1 MVGRPKTLNREH
13 ALAIALEGYWRE
25 GVYGMS
31 VNEVCRRAKISKP
44 GLYREFGGED
54 GLLTA
59 VLQLYRET
67 VMETLAEHLRQD
79 SSFKKVFHW
88 YVNALLHQNGH
99 PPGCL
104 LCEMRLI
111 QSEDL
116 GQTTREKV
124 QECADDIYGFYR
136 DWLEGAQKKGEISA
150 EVDLDTAA
158 RLLDSQMM
166 TASLKAYRGGN
177 VEKIKEELQMAL
189 WRLTPDLEL

>member
-1 MVGRPKTLNREH
+1 MVGRPKTLDREH

-67 VMETLAEHLRQD
+67 VMAGLAEHLRED
-79 SSFKKVFHW
+79 SPFKKVFHW

-104 LCEMRLI
+104 LCEMRLV
-111 QSEDL
+111 QSDDL
-116 GQTTREKV
+116 GESTRQKI
-124 QECADDIYGFYR
+124 QECSDDIYRYYR
-136 DWLEGAQKKGEISA
+136 NWLESAQKNGEIAA
-150 EVDLDTAA
+150 EVNLDTAA

-177 VEKIKEELQMAL
+177 VDKIKEELQLAL
-189 WRLTPDLEL
+189 WCLTPDLEL

>member
-13 ALAIALEGYWRE
+13 ALAVALEGYWRE

-67 VMETLAEHLRQD
+67 VMETLAKHLK
-79 SSFKKVFHW
+79 SPYPFKDVFKA
-88 YVNALLHQNGH
+88 YMDAFLHQNGH

-104 LCEMRLI
+104 LAEMRLI
-111 QSEDL
+111 QPDDL
-116 GQTTREKV
+116 GETTRLKV
-124 QECADDIYGFYR
+124 QECVDDILGYYR
-136 DWLEGAQKKGEISA
+136 EWLQTAQNNDEISKDI
-150 EVDLDTAA
+150 DLDTAA
-158 RLLDSQMM
+158 RLLDSQTM

-177 VEKIKEELQMAL
+177 VDKIKEELVLAL

>member
-13 ALAIALEGYWRE
+13 ALAVALEGYWRE

-67 VMETLAEHLRQD
+67 VMDVLAQHLRED
-79 SSFKKVFHW
+79 SSFQNVFRL
-88 YVNALLHQNGH
+88 YVNAALHQNGH

-111 QSEDL
+111 QNEDL
-116 GQTTREKV
+116 GDSTRKKV
-124 QECADDIYGFYR
+124 QECSDEIYGYYR
-136 DWLEGAQKKGEISA
+136 DWIERAQKKGEIAA

-166 TASLKAYRGGN
+166 TASLKAYRGGD

>member
-44 GLYREFGGED
+44 GLYREVGGED

-116 GQTTREKV
+116 GQATREKV

-136 DWLEGAQKKGEISA
+136 DWLEGACTARIFVPDKEREKEARRDKQKCSFGGVIS
-150 EVDLDTAA
+150 
-158 RLLDSQMM
+158 LLPPSSQSHI
-166 TASLKAYRGGN
+166 T
-177 VEKIKEELQMAL
+177 
-189 WRLTPDLEL
+189 